1 MTTNIDTIEDLIR
14 ILDANPEW
22 LEALRSRLLTRE
34 LLDMPRTLALFMEA
48 TNKRLDRLEETLA
61 AFIETTNRRF
71 EQTERRLDQVDRRLD
86 QIERRLDQI
95 DNRLDQVD
103 RRLDQIDNRLN
114 QVDRRFEQVDGHLKR
129 LDDKVGLLL
138 GAHARNQALREIP
151 IAIVELG
158 LGECRRLLEIAEIVS
173 LSVDAD
179 TTGISS
185 GDLSSFRR
193 ADAIADAV
201 DRHGD
206 PCYVAVEISYTADDR
221 DTGRAIRNA
230 DYMTRFT
237 GRRAHAAVLAV
248 QIDHRVSDVIESGS
262 VSWYKLDPQVLESE

>member
-71 EQTERRLDQVDRRLD
+71 EQVDR
-86 QIERRLDQI
+86 QFEESK
-95 DNRLDQVD
+95 
-103 RRLDQIDNRLN
+103 
-114 QVDRRFEQVDGHLKR
+114 RRFERIEGRLKR
-129 LDDKVGLLL
+129 LDDKVRVLV
-138 GAHARNQALREIP
+138 GAHVRNQAIQEIP

-158 LGECRRLLEIAEIVS
+158 IGECRRLLEIAEVVS
-173 LSVDAD
+173 LTVDAD

-185 GDLSSFRR
+185 GDLASFRR

-201 DRHGD
+201 DRRGD

-221 DTGRAIRNA
+221 DTDRAIRNA

>member
-34 LLDMPRTLALFMEA
+34 LLAMP
-48 TNKRLDRLEETLA
+48 DTLA

-71 EQTERRLDQVDRRLD
+71 EQIDQ
-86 QIERRLDQI
+86 
-95 DNRLDQVD
+95 
-103 RRLDQIDNRLN
+103 
-114 QVDRRFEQVDGHLKR
+114 RFEQVDLRFEKADRRFERIEGHLKR

-151 IAIVELG
+151 IAILELG
-158 LGECRRLLEIAEIVS
+158 IGEFKRLLELAEVVS
-173 LSVDAD
+173 LTVDAD
-179 TTGISS
+179 TTGISR
-185 GDLSSFRR
+185 GDLNSFRR

-221 DTGRAIRNA
+221 DTDRAIRNA

-237 GRRAHAAVLAV
+237 GRRAHPAVMAV